1 MERNEDFKRLLKYET
16 HFKRFLFLKEKS
28 DYDFFKTLVTFI
40 LRQIKKKTYLINQM
54 KVRNDSIDTCEK
66 HFGLMAWVD
75 GFYG

>member
-1 MERNEDFKRLLKYET
+1 MI
-16 HFKRFLFLKEKS
+16 FLNSF
-28 DYDFFKTLVTFI
+28 VIII

-75 GFYG
+75 GLLAQ

>member
-1 MERNEDFKRLLKYET
+1 MI
-16 HFKRFLFLKEKS
+16 
-28 DYDFFKTLVTFI
+28 FFKTLVTFI

-75 GFYG
+75 GLLAQ

>member
-1 MERNEDFKRLLKYET
+1 MI
-16 HFKRFLFLKEKS
+16 FLNSF
-28 DYDFFKTLVTFI
+28 VIII

-75 GFYG
+75 DLLRTKVKILAILRLTRNIFELLTRELFFYG

>member
-1 MERNEDFKRLLKYET
+1 MI
-16 HFKRFLFLKEKS
+16 FLNSF
-28 DYDFFKTLVTFI
+28 VIII